1 MAFLSLGSAL
11 FAYIDRFIE
20 TCIALI
26 RRPKRFPAGL
36 ARLPVVGQGWKG
48 TKPSL
53 HLWRTHKLMGHFVG
67 NGPAVTVQD
76 FHLAKGAPV
85 LGLEET
91 WQTF

>member
-1 MAFLSLGSAL
+1 MHRYPILKPP
-11 FAYIDRFIE
+11 
-20 TCIALI
+20 LI

-85 LGLEET
+85 LGIEEDLANFLT
-91 WQTF
+91 PRIF

>member
-76 FHLAKGAPV
+76 FHLAKGGASA
-85 LGLEET
+85 
-91 WQTF
+91 WA